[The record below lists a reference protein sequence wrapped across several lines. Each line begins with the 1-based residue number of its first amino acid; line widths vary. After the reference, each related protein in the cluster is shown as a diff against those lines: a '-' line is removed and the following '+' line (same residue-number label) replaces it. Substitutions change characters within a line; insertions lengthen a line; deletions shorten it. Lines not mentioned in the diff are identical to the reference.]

1 MAERAGIFDQSDD
14 FDLSAFTAKKPTVK
28 SAPEPR
34 AEAVR
39 EVSEQAKFRSREP
52 APAAPK
58 APKATLKERRQ
69 HRTGR
74 NVQLNMKV
82 DAETHK
88 LFYEITD
95 SQKWVSGETMKRALA
110 ALQKELTA
118 AK

>member
-1 MAERAGIFDQSDD
+1 MAERAGIFDQPDD
-14 FDLSAFTAKKPTVK
+14 FDVSAFTPKKPSVK
-28 SAPEPR
+28 SQPEPR

-52 APAAPK
+52 APAPVK
-58 APKATLKERRQ
+58 APKSARQ
-69 HRTGR
+69 SRHYRTGR

-95 SQKWVSGETMKRALA
+95 SQKWISGETMKRALE
-110 ALQKELTA
+110 ALQKELNA